1 MASRKEGQSADPEWT
16 MAADKVLIIGLD
28 GATWTVL
35 EPWIED
41 GTLPHLAR
49 LRAQGCWGELRS
61 TIPPLT
67 APAWSSFLTGKNP
80 GKHGVFHFVA
90 LDDQPATAADSKVET
105 VDSRSIQSATLW
117 DVLAHHGRHVGV
129 MNVPMS
135 YPPRPVNGFMIG
147 CMLTPPGAS
156 NFTYPPE
163 LAGRLS
169 GYQIDLDRFIDHK
182 PFARDEQGRKRKRE
196 VKPDLQLVREFH
208 EMEEKRAQTAAALM
222 AEEPWDVFM
231 VVFTAT
237 DRMGHYLWPYHRAAD
252 LDGSALGRELHEAI
266 RRLYMRLDENIG
278 ALVEQAGPDAAVI
291 VMSDHGMGPIYH
303 KNTHWNNWLY
313 RHGYLAIDRSTK
325 ASADAWLLRLGIP
338 RDKIRRLAQR
348 VPGLYRSRAFQ
359 KAKSTQTAAIDYA
372 RSQAHYVR
380 IFDPVGGVRIHAT
393 GRAREAL
400 RDELMEAM
408 SQVTDPDTGRPIIR
422 EIFRREEC
430 YSGPYAAGQPDIIL
444 IMYPEYGS
452 SDRLSNY
459 SAIVTDRPH
468 IGDPG
473 GHHLEGIFM
482 AAGPGIPP
490 QAAPLAGLQIHDIA
504 PVVLHLLGL
513 PAPADMDGR
522 VPQGMIDPQWP
533 APHTSPSLGKWP
545 SEAEAVPLAAELR
558 SEDLDAVQM
567 RLRALGY
574 LD

>member
-1 MASRKEGQSADPEWT
+1 
-16 MAADKVLIIGLD
+16 MAAEKVLIIGLD

-35 EPWIED
+35 EPWIKD
-41 GTLPHLAR
+41 GTLPQLAR
-49 LRAQGCWGELRS
+49 LRARGCWGDLRS

-67 APAWSSFLTGKNP
+67 APAWSSLLTGKNP

-90 LDDQPATAADSKVET
+90 LDDEPATSADRAVET
-105 VDSRSIQSATLW
+105 VDSRSIQSSTLW
-117 DVLAHHGRHVGV
+117 DILGHYERRVGV

-147 CMLTPPGAS
+147 CMLTPPGAR

-163 LAGRLS
+163 LASRLS

-182 PFARDEQGRKRKRE
+182 PFARDEQGQKLKRE
-196 VKPDLQLVREFH
+196 IKPDLQLVREFY
-208 EMEEKRAQTAAALM
+208 EMEEKRALTAQSLM
-222 AEEPWDVFM
+222 GSEPWDVFM
-231 VVFTAT
+231 VVFAAT

-252 LDGSALGRELHEAI
+252 LDGSELGQELHEAI
-266 RRLYMRLDENIG
+266 RRLYIRLDEHIG
-278 ALVEQAGPDAAVI
+278 AMADLAGPEAAVI
-291 VMSDHGMGPIYH
+291 IMSDHGMGPIYH

-313 RHGYLAIDRSTK
+313 RQGYLSIDQSKK

-359 KAKSTQTAAIDYA
+359 KAKAAPTAAIDYA
-372 RSQAHYVR
+372 RSQAYYVR
-380 IFDPVGGVRIHAT
+380 IFDPVGGVRLQGA
-393 GRAREAL
+393 GSNREAL

-408 SQVTDPDTGRPIIR
+408 SNVVDPDTGRPVIR
-422 EIFRREEC
+422 QIFRREDC
-430 YSGPYAAGQPDIIL
+430 YAGPRAAGLPDIIL
-444 IMYPEYGS
+444 VMCPEYGS

-459 SAIVTDRPH
+459 SAIVTDRPQ

-473 GHHLEGIFM
+473 GHHLEGIFV
-482 AAGPGIPP
+482 ATGAGIQRRPE
-490 QAAPLAGLQIHDIA
+490 PLAGLKIEDVA
-504 PVVLHLLGL
+504 PAVLHLLGL
-513 PAPADMDGR
+513 PVPSDMDGT
-522 VPQGMIDPQWP
+522 VPP
-533 APHTSPSLGKWP
+533 ALLDEQTAPLPSSPPLGRWP
-545 SEAEAVPLAAELR
+545 SEAEAVPLGDELR
-558 SEDLDAVQM
+558 PDDREAVRT